1 MVFFRRVPERI
12 RRRTDGCF
20 QRQDGHMRIKTSHSY
35 QYREVA
41 GQYYLIPV
49 GEAADRSKIPLQ
61 LTETAAWIWTHL
73 EAGASTEETASE
85 MTKEYEV
92 GPDDALSA
100 VERYAALLLEK
111 GMAEIIKD

>member
-1 MVFFRRVPERI
+1 MLLSGRM
-12 RRRTDGCF
+12 
-20 QRQDGHMRIKTSHSY
+20 GHMRIKTSHSY

-49 GEAADRSKIPLQ
+49 GEAADRSKTPLQ

-85 MTKEYEV
+85 MTKVYEV
-92 GPDDALSA
+92 GPDNARCA
-100 VERYAALLLEK
+100 VERYAVLLLEK
-111 GMAEIIKD
+111 GMAEKTED